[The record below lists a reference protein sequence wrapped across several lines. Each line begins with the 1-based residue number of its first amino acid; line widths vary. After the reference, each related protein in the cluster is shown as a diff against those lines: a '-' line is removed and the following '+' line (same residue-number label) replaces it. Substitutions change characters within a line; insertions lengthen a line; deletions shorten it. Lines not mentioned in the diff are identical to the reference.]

1 MRRGA
6 GLLILALLFSPA
18 APVRAQD
25 VACVRPVEAPPPV
38 PRELDVHRI
47 SRGEGVRV
55 AVIDTGVAPHPD
67 LGHVEP
73 VADLVSPWAPDP
85 LFDCDGHGT
94 VVAGVIREV
103 APSAQILSIRQSS
116 GHYRDAAGGTL
127 DTLTQAIHAA
137 LDAGAQV
144 INISVVSCLDPT
156 VLLDATPLHHAL
168 RRAEEDGVVI
178 IAAAGN
184 AGGQCQP
191 GMVVHPAHEETVLAV
206 GAVHPEDPHALAGY
220 VLPGGQVAAAGR
232 VPVGLSPTG
241 HGHAAGTVNA
251 QGQEAAFEGTSF
263 AAPVV
268 SGVAALLRERHP
280 FDTAADLRHRIVE
293 AAEPG
298 HGVVDT
304 HKTVTHLAGDY
315 AREGRAVG
323 VGKHRAEPDDVPT
336 RAGALLLAALL
347 AALLTA
353 PARAGRPRA

>member
-1 MRRGA
+1 MRRGV
-6 GLLILALLFSPA
+6 GLLISLLLLSPPS
-18 APVRAQD
+18 PVRAQD
-25 VACVRPVEAPPPV
+25 VACVRAVEAPPPV
-38 PRELDVHRI
+38 PGELDVHRLA
-47 SRGEGVRV
+47 RGEGVRV

-67 LGHVEP
+67 LGPVEP

-85 LFDCDGHGT
+85 LLDCDGHGT
-94 VVAGVIREV
+94 VVAGIIREI
-103 APSAQILSIRQSS
+103 APAAQILSIRQSS
-116 GHYRDAAGGTL
+116 GHYRDTAGGTL

-137 LDAGAQV
+137 LDAGAWV

-168 RRAEEDGVVI
+168 QRAEDDGVIV

-206 GAVHPEDPHALAGY
+206 GAVHPEDPHTLAEY

-232 VPVGLSPTG
+232 VPVGLSPSG
-241 HGHAAGTVNA
+241 AGYAAGIVNVR
-251 QGQEAAFEGTSF
+251 GQETAFEGTSF

-280 FDTAADLRHRIVE
+280 LDTAADLRRRIRE

-298 HGVVDT
+298 HGVVDA
-304 HKTVTHLAGDY
+304 HRTVTHLAGDY
-315 AREGRAVG
+315 VREGREVG
-323 VGKHRAEPDDVPT
+323 VGNHREELSAV
-336 RAGALLLAALL
+336 
-347 AALLTA
+347 
-353 PARAGRPRA
+353 PARAGVLLLGALLVVLLIAPVRAGWPRG

>member
-1 MRRGA
+1 MRRGV
-6 GLLILALLFSPA
+6 GLLLPALLLLA
-18 APVRAQD
+18 APPVHAQD

-38 PRELDVHRI
+38 QQGHDVHRI
-47 SRGEGVRV
+47 ARGEGVRV
-55 AVIDTGVAPHPD
+55 AVIDTGVAPHPA

-94 VVAGVIREV
+94 VVAGVIREI
-103 APSAQILSIRQSS
+103 APGAQILSIRQSS

-144 INISVVSCLDPT
+144 INISVVSCLDPA
-156 VLLDATPLHHAL
+156 VLLDAAPLHHAL
-168 RRAEEDGVVI
+168 HRAEEDGAVV

-184 AGGQCQP
+184 EGGQCRP
-191 GMVVHPAHEETVLAV
+191 GMTVHPAHEETVLAV
-206 GAVHPEDPHALAGY
+206 GAVHPADPHALAGY

-232 VPVGLSPTG
+232 VPVGLSPAG
-241 HGHAAGTVNA
+241 HGHASGTVNT

-280 FDTAADLRHRIVE
+280 SDTAADLRRRIVE

-304 HKTVTHLAGDY
+304 QATVTHLAGDY

-323 VGKHRAEPDDVPT
+323 VEKHPAETGTVPA
-336 RAGALLLAALL
+336 RAGMILGAALL
-347 AALLTA
+347 AALLIA
-353 PARAGRPRA
+353 PVRAGAPRA